1 MVKRLSEHFKGRQV
15 VLYFYP
21 RDNTP
26 GCTTQ
31 ACSFRDHI
39 STIEDKGAIVLGVSR
54 DSLKSHQKFIEK
66 FNLPFLLLSDENE
79 EVCKRYDV
87 MKEKN
92 MYGKKVMGIERSTFI
107 IDEDGKIKIFRKV
120 KWTTHGRS
128 AVLDIYKLYNRMIG
142 HTGCSIV
149 LILRTRGSNCQKNLR
164 QYSTILINLVTI
176 VAKYVFRFS
185 VDLLLDVMQFIKVV
199 ISVPIYLFLNIIKVK
214 YR

>member
-1 MVKRLSEHFKGRQV
+1 MTQLTEGTPAPDFTLPASNGENVSLSDFKGRQV

-107 IDEDGKIKIFRKV
+107 IDEDGKIKKIFRKV
-120 KWTTHGRS
+120 K
-128 AVLDIYKLYNRMIG
+128 VDG
-142 HTGCSIV
+142 HTDEV
-149 LILRTRGSNCQKNLR
+149 LKILET
-164 QYSTILINLVTI
+164 
-176 VAKYVFRFS
+176 
-185 VDLLLDVMQFIKVV
+185 
-199 ISVPIYLFLNIIKVK
+199 
-214 YR
+214 

>member
-1 MVKRLSEHFKGRQV
+1 MTQLTEGTPAPDFTLPASNGENVSLSDFKGRQV

-107 IDEDGKIKIFRKV
+107 IDAAGNIKKIFRKV
-120 KWTTHGRS
+120 K
-128 AVLDIYKLYNRMIG
+128 VDG
-142 HTGCSIV
+142 HTDEV
-149 LILRTRGSNCQKNLR
+149 LKILGT
-164 QYSTILINLVTI
+164 
-176 VAKYVFRFS
+176 
-185 VDLLLDVMQFIKVV
+185 
-199 ISVPIYLFLNIIKVK
+199 
-214 YR
+214 

>member
-1 MVKRLSEHFKGRQV
+1 MTQLTEGTPAPDFTLPASNGENVSLSDFKGRQV

-107 IDEDGKIKIFRKV
+107 IDEDGKIKKIFRKV
-120 KWTTHGRS
+120 K
-128 AVLDIYKLYNRMIG
+128 VDG
-142 HTGCSIV
+142 HTDEV
-149 LILRTRGSNCQKNLR
+149 LKILGT
-164 QYSTILINLVTI
+164 
-176 VAKYVFRFS
+176 
-185 VDLLLDVMQFIKVV
+185 
-199 ISVPIYLFLNIIKVK
+199 
-214 YR
+214 